1 MTASPS
7 TQPPPSSSAEPRRPW
22 WRSGWMWLVVG
33 IPAVTLA
40 AAITT
45 TVVAVRSADPP
56 VAATQGERPVHIRQA
71 NE

>member
-1 MTASPS
+1 
-7 TQPPPSSSAEPRRPW
+7 
-22 WRSGWMWLVVG
+22 MWLVVS
-33 IPAVTLA
+33 IPVITLA

-56 VAATQGERPVHIRQA
+56 VAATSGERPVHIRQA

>member
-1 MTASPS
+1 MS
-7 TQPPPSSSAEPRRPW
+7 
-22 WRSGWMWLVVG
+22 
-33 IPAVTLA
+33 IPVITLA

-56 VAATQGERPVHIRQA
+56 VAATSGERPVHIRQA